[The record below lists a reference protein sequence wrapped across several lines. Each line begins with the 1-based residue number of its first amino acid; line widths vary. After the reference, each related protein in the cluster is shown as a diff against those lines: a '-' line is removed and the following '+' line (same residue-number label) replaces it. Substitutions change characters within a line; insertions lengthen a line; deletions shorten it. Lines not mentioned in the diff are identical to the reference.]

1 MRTRHEVGANQH
13 TALQPGCSVSARAG
27 REQQHAPPPP
37 TATRSRPLLHG
48 VLCRWPSCGERGVV
62 PEGRVKEHEPSVHF
76 RPHSSIIVRN

>member
-37 TATRSRPLLHG
+37 RPRG
-48 VLCRWPSCGERGVV
+48 RAPCCTVFSAGGPRAERGVSCQRGASKNMSRASTFGPTV
-62 PEGRVKEHEPSVHF
+62 Q
-76 RPHSSIIVRN
+76 